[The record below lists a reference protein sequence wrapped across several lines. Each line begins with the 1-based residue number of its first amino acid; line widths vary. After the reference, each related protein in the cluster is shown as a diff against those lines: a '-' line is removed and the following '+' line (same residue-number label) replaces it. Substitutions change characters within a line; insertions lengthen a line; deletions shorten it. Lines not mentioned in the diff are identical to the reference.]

1 MDNKKNVNTAD
12 SLYSIMDADA
22 NLFNLKSMAFLCFL
36 VILCDIL
43 NEIDLFK
50 VQKSIMRLATVVSL
64 VLFFFPVAVAIIYDT
79 ILKRT
84 PKIIEHSR
92 FKNLIIISAYLG
104 ISISCV
110 TLSFHAVILMAI
122 PPLIAAQ
129 YRDQRKVFTWTLI
142 STILLVPIGVYGG
155 FFFGAVD
162 RNFLKGMLTEEEAMV
177 FANRLSIATPKRMLE
192 LLFHYGFPR
201 LFCVIVVS
209 VLASGISRR
218 TGKMLNRQVELAEK
232 VREEMRR
239 HSTMQTR
246 VIDDLSALIE
256 TRDVGTGEHVIRTK
270 EYVRMIAK
278 EMQKRPKYADI
289 LTDPV
294 IDEIVSAA
302 PLHDVGKIA
311 ISDVILLKPGK
322 LTKEEFDEMK
332 KHTVKGGDMIQ
343 NIFSNLEDPSFLE
356 TAREIA
362 VSHHEKWDGSGYPA
376 GLKGEEIPISARIMA
391 VADVFDALVSK
402 RTYKDPMSPESA
414 FDILEE
420 ETGTHFD
427 PDIMSVVFDIR
438 DDFIA
443 YSRTPVGR

>member
-1 MDNKKNVNTAD
+1 
-12 SLYSIMDADA
+12 
-22 NLFNLKSMAFLCFL
+22 
-36 VILCDIL
+36 
-43 NEIDLFK
+43 
-50 VQKSIMRLATVVSL
+50 
-64 VLFFFPVAVAIIYDT
+64 
-79 ILKRT
+79 
-84 PKIIEHSR
+84 
-92 FKNLIIISAYLG
+92 
-104 ISISCV
+104 
-110 TLSFHAVILMAI
+110 
-122 PPLIAAQ
+122 
-129 YRDQRKVFTWTLI
+129 
-142 STILLVPIGVYGG
+142 
-155 FFFGAVD
+155 
-162 RNFLKGMLTEEEAMV
+162 MLTEEEAMV

>member
-1 MDNKKNVNTAD
+1 MEEEKTVNTAA
-12 SLYSIMDADA
+12 SLYTILDADA
-22 NLFNLKSMAFLCFL
+22 NRFNLKTLAFLCFL
-36 VILCDIL
+36 VIVCDAL
-43 NEIDLFK
+43 NEFGLFK
-50 VQKSIMRLATVVSL
+50 VQKSIMRMATGVSL
-64 VLFFFPVAVAIIYDT
+64 VLFFFPVAVAIIHD
-79 ILKRT
+79 IVLRRK
-84 PKIIEHSR
+84 PKIIEQSK
-92 FKNLIIISAYLG
+92 FKTLIIVSVFLG
-104 ISISCV
+104 ISINCV
-110 TLSFHAVILMAI
+110 TLSFHAIILMSI

-177 FANRLSIATPKRMLE
+177 FANRLKIATSKRMVE
-192 LLFHYGFPR
+192 LLYHYVFPR

-232 VREEMRR
+232 FREEMRR

-278 EMQKRPKYADI
+278 EMQKRPKYAEI
-289 LTDPV
+289 LSDPV

-322 LTKEEFDEMK
+322 LTREEFEEMK

-343 NIFSNLEDPSFLE
+343 SIFSNLEDSSFLK
-356 TAREIA
+356 TAQEIA
-362 VSHHEKWDGSGYPA
+362 VSHHEKWDGTGYPA
-376 GLKGEEIPISARIMA
+376 GLKGEEIPLSARIMA

-402 RTYKDPMSPESA
+402 RTYKEPMSPESA
-414 FDILEE
+414 FEILEE

-438 DDFIA
+438 DKFIA
-443 YSRTPVGR
+443 YSRVPIVR